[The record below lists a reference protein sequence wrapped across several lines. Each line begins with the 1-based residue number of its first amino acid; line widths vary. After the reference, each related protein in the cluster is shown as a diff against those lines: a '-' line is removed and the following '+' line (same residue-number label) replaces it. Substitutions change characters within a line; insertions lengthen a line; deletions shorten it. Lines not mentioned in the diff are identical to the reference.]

1 MLEDTESDV
10 ERALRLQNMLVAVA
24 TGGSASDPDY
34 KPIRQHFLNNPTYK
48 ELLPSFVRTNRELFQ
63 FWQFVKYEFSTY
75 SERRKFIWK
84 EFSPLIDHLEGK
96 DRPLSMS
103 KQRLY

>member
-10 ERALRLQNMLVAVA
+10 EKALRLQNILVAVA

-34 KPIRQHFLNNPTYK
+34 KPLRQHFLSNPTCK

-63 FWQFVKYEFSTY
+63 FWQFIK
-75 SERRKFIWK
+75 
-84 EFSPLIDHLEGK
+84 
-96 DRPLSMS
+96 
-103 KQRLY
+103 